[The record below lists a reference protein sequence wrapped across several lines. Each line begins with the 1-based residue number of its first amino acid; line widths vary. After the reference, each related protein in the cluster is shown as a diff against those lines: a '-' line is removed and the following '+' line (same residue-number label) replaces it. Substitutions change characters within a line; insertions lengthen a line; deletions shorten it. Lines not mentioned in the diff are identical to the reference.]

1 MSILSHMTTETSQ
14 TLNLTTGIAL
24 TDAASSKVASLLAQE
39 GRDDLYL
46 RVAVQPGGCSGLR
59 YQLYFD
65 DRQQDGDIT
74 REFGSVKVV
83 VDKMSDPYLMGAT
96 VDFVDTI
103 EKQGFTIDNPNAQ
116 GSCACGDSF
125 N

>member
-1 MSILSHMTTETSQ
+1 MTTELTS
-14 TLNLTTGIAL
+14 TPVELTTGIKL
-24 TDAASSKVASLLAQE
+24 TDVAAAKVSALLAQE

-46 RVAVQPGGCSGLR
+46 RVAVQPGGCSGLK

-65 DRQQDGDIT
+65 DRAQDGDIA

-83 VDKMSDPYLMGAT
+83 VDKMSDPYLMGASI
-96 VDFVDTI
+96 DFVDTI

>member
-1 MSILSHMTTETSQ
+1 MTTSEA
-14 TLNLTTGIAL
+14 TGIILTEVAAAKVQAL
-24 TDAASSKVASLLAQE
+24 LEQE

-65 DRQQDGDIT
+65 DRNQDGDVA
-74 REFGSVKVV
+74 RSFGKVTVK

-96 VDFVDTI
+96 IDFVDTI

>member
-1 MSILSHMTTETSQ
+1 MTTETS
-14 TLNLTTGIAL
+14 NSTTEAPASTCPIVL
-24 TDAASSKVASLLAQE
+24 REVAAAKVAALLAQE

-65 DRQQDGDIT
+65 DRDQEGDISHQ
-74 REFGSVKVV
+74 FGTVKVV
-83 VDKMSDPYLMGAT
+83 VDKMSDPYLMGASI
-96 VDFVDTI
+96 DFVDTI
-103 EKQGFTIDNPNAQ
+103 EKQGFTIDNPNAG

>member
-1 MSILSHMTTETSQ
+1 MTTET
-14 TLNLTTGIAL
+14 TADTTTATSSSAIAL
-24 TDAASSKVASLLAQE
+24 TDVAASKVAALLAQE

-65 DRQQDGDIT
+65 DRNQDGDIA

-96 VDFVDTI
+96 IDFVDTI
-103 EKQGFTIDNPNAQ
+103 EKQGFTIDNQNAQ

>member
-1 MSILSHMTTETSQ
+1 MSTETTTDITIQ
-14 TLNLTTGIAL
+14 TAGIL
-24 TDAASSKVASLLAQE
+24 LSDVAAVKVGALLAQE
-39 GRDDLYL
+39 GRDDLAL

-65 DRQQDGDIT
+65 DRSLDGDT
-74 REFGSVKVV
+74 VTTFGSVKVV
-83 VDKMSDPYLMGAT
+83 TDKMSTPYLMGASI
-96 VDFVDTI
+96 DFVDTI

>member
-1 MSILSHMTTETSQ
+1 MSTDTTTKATDITIQS
-14 TLNLTTGIAL
+14 TATGILL
-24 TDAASSKVASLLAQE
+24 TDVAATKVQALLEQE
-39 GRDDLYL
+39 GRTDLSL

-65 DRQQDGDIT
+65 DRTLDGDT
-74 REFGSVKVV
+74 VAEFGSVKVV
-83 VDKMSDPYLMGAT
+83 TDKMSTPYLMGASI
-96 VDFVDTI
+96 DFVDTI

>member
-1 MSILSHMTTETSQ
+1 MSTETVSPV
-14 TLNLTTGIAL
+14 TTIQL
-24 TDAASSKVASLLAQE
+24 TDAAATKVAALLAQE
-39 GRDDLYL
+39 GRDDLAL

-65 DRQQDGDIT
+65 DRNQDGDT
-74 REFGSVKVV
+74 THVFGSVKVV
-83 VDKMSDPYLMGAT
+83 IDKMSDPYLAGAK

-103 EKQGFTIDNPNAQ
+103 EKQGFTIDNPNAG

-125 N
+125 H

>member
-1 MSILSHMTTETSQ
+1 MSTDTTQDISLTSAPAIGIL
-14 TLNLTTGIAL
+14 L
-24 TDAASSKVASLLAQE
+24 TDVAATKVAALLEQE
-39 GRDDLYL
+39 GRTDLSL

-65 DRQQDGDIT
+65 DRALDGDT
-74 REFGSVKVV
+74 VSEFGSVKVV
-83 VDKMSDPYLMGAT
+83 TDKMSTPYLMGASI
-96 VDFVDTI
+96 DFVDTI